1 MSGAVTPAAVGALL
15 AGGRAGE
22 ALALAREAVRQRP
35 RDPGWLHLLAVAL
48 HAKGASDEPIAT
60 LDQALAIAPSDAVAL
75 NTRGAIQIER
85 GDLAA
90 AENSLREALKIR
102 GDYAEAR
109 FNLALALRR
118 RGELESAEAELDRI
132 LGSPYPL
139 DAARLERATL
149 HIERGDAG

>member
-22 ALALAREAVRQRP
+22 ALALAREAVRERP
-35 RDPGWLHLLAVAL
+35 RDPGWLHLL
-48 HAKGASDEPIAT
+48 
-60 LDQALAIAPSDAVAL
+60 AVAL

-118 RGELESAEAELDRI
+118 RGELEAAETELDRI

-149 HIERGDAG
+149 HIERGDAREADRKSVV

>member
-1 MSGAVTPAAVGALL
+1 
-15 AGGRAGE
+15 E
-22 ALALAREAVRQRP
+22 A
-35 RDPGWLHLLAVAL
+35 
-48 HAKGASDEPIAT
+48 IAT

-149 HIERGDAG
+149 HIERGDAREALRLLEALLAEYPDDPRALANAAAAHQRLGHDGE